1 METTTQPQ
9 GVAIEPIV
17 YPLNAGTATQMSVL
31 ILNFTTEAT
40 TCTTYWQLLSEDGL
54 QLSQGNYTLTEEEF
68 AAWGQDNNYVNQVA
82 LPFPPELYESTSFGA
97 ERFAY

>member
-1 METTTQPQ
+1 MKTQPTQ

-40 TCTTYWQLLSEDGL
+40 TCTTKMQKGERSFNLR
-54 QLSQGNYTLTEEEF
+54 
-68 AAWGQDNNYVNQVA
+68 
-82 LPFPPELYESTSFGA
+82 PPNWKKSRPISRTAYE
-97 ERFAY
+97 